1 MFNTKGTSLQIL
13 SVYNTAADISKNNAL
28 RVTAS
33 ITEPTRQAFSTRV
46 VDLDDPIFVYA
57 VCRAVTADCPN
68 KNGDMFTSAE
78 LKRAYTS
85 FVGCNLFLD
94 HKTTSVRDAVGKVVA
109 AEYIE
114 NDPNSEHP
122 YVATLIKIDA
132 VNRPDIASMVK
143 TGTIDSVSMGA
154 SVQESTCSVCG
165 NTASRKEDFCIHLQ
179 PQNIGRIDNET
190 GKVCCSINSGVEFT
204 ELSLVSV
211 PADPT
216 ARMHQVF
223 AEAKDNMKVTAAP
236 AEELQAT
243 QLTQPDQV
251 PAEEQT
257 LDTNTQDMPGVS
269 STQPEQT
276 TGDDKTVEA
285 EDMVEGYNFICKSDD
300 VATALVNIF
309 NEYKGAGVLNIAQK
323 AKEVNV
329 SFNSDIVKNK
339 EEFIKGIF
347 DKNKDFTLELKNSNQ
362 VVDSNEE
369 GSTKEDLKQSTEGQN
384 TVTSAASATEAVINV
399 TANNKEK
406 EINPMDKVKVT
417 ASEEEN
423 LKKNPAE
430 EANKDKEA
438 ENKTEVK
445 AAAAPADGEDKKD
458 EKPAKEPADNPAE
471 KKDEKPA
478 EKPADGKKAEDF
490 MKEAEEALKKAKEAA
505 EKDGNTEVAKQADE
519 AQKALGNNN
528 GPVVTEP
535 NIPGEV
541 PGDIP
546 GETPADKP
554 LEMNEDADLPDLP
567 ELQEPPTDKPAFE
580 KKSEMGAPV
589 ENIAP
594 EACGCN
600 KKADVKLDTTPKED
614 TLNMNEMCAELKP
627 SMEANAS
634 VADSM
639 WVISRKADFATVM
652 SFPVKAAFGAD
663 IANDKDRL
671 AYATSAAFGD
681 AVLKKLASGTIKTE
695 ADAQVAVLQTAAHYT
710 PSHASVNEYKDNKE
724 STHAKASDKIET
736 KVMPEI
742 AESKEAKAAGEL
754 KPAKGG
760 EQGNTLEENKTDNA
774 VPMVSNTADNRSEKV
789 STDLEESGHA
799 KNTTKIEDG
808 VYKAMAALEDKI
820 KAQAAEIAEKNQV
833 IANLN
838 ARIAFNIKANEVK
851 EVINLMAS
859 KGMIARDEAVFNE
872 ALGRGLSL
880 KAAHQEAMK
889 AAVTAQQKE
898 LLQLNTGALQAFA
911 SSISKLNVTASQEI
925 SKPAVDKP
933 FKVQASAETNDISAE
948 RMKYL
953 ESVLDF
959 SKK

>member
-1 MFNTKGTSLQIL
+1 MFTTQGTSLQIL
-13 SVYNTAADISKNNAL
+13 SVYNTASDISKNNAF

-46 VDLDDPIFVYA
+46 VDLDDPRFVYA

-78 LKRAYTS
+78 LKKAYPS

-223 AEAKDNMKVTAAP
+223 AEAQGNMKVQAAP

-243 QLTQPDQV
+243 PTENV
-251 PAEEQT
+251 PAVDSTTESNTDPTGTPQET
-257 LDTNTQDMPGVS
+257 DVPDTT
-269 STQPEQT
+269 E
-276 TGDDKTVEA
+276 DKSVEA
-285 EDMVEGYNFICKSDD
+285 EDVTEGYNFICKSDD

-309 NEYKGAGVLNIAQK
+309 NEYKGKGVLNIAQK

-329 SFNSDIVKNK
+329 SFNPDLVQNK
-339 EEFIKGIF
+339 EVFVKEIF
-347 DKNKDFTLELKNSNQ
+347 DKNKDFKLELKNSNQ
-362 VVDSNEE
+362 VVDPNE
-369 GSTKEDLKQSTEGQN
+369 GSTNEDLTEQSTEGQN

-430 EANKDKEA
+430 KANEA
-438 ENKTEVK
+438 ENKEEIK
-445 AAAAPADGEDKKD
+445 ATAAPVDNGDDKK
-458 EKPAKEPADNPAE
+458 
-471 KKDEKPA
+471 A
-478 EKPADGKKAEDF
+478 EKPADEKPADDKKADEPVKTEEPAKADNKADEDPE
-490 MKEAEEALKKAKEAA
+490 KIKDEIAKLTDKLAKTDPVAADKIEEAL
-505 EKDGNTEVAKQADE
+505 GNDM
-519 AQKALGNNN
+519 
-528 GPVVTEP
+528 
-535 NIPGEV
+535 

-546 GETPADKP
+546 GG
-554 LEMNEDADLPDLP
+554 NDLPGIEPLPAPGKEGDNKNAPTFELNDDEDPLP
-567 ELQEPPTDKPAFE
+567 ELPKTPEMKAESAMDTDK
-580 KKSEMGAPV
+580 
-589 ENIAP
+589 IAP

-600 KKADVKLDTTPKED
+600 KKAEANTENKDEVVTAPKLDV
-614 TLNMNEMCAELKP
+614 NEMCAELKP

-652 SFPVKAAFGAD
+652 SFPVKAAFGAN
-663 IANDKDRL
+663 IANDKERL
-671 AYATSAAFGD
+671 AYATSAEFGN
-681 AVLKKLASGTIKTE
+681 AVLKKLASGTVKTE
-695 ADAQVAVLQTAAHYT
+695 SDAQVAVLQTAAHYT

-724 STHAKASDKIET
+724 STHGKASEKIET

-742 AESKEAKAAGEL
+742 AESKEAKAAGEI

-774 VPMVSNTADNRSEKV
+774 VPMVANTADNRSEKV
-789 STDLEESGHA
+789 STNLEESGHA
-799 KNTTKIEDG
+799 KNNTKIEDG

-859 KGMIARDEAVFNE
+859 KGMIARDEAVFND

-898 LLQLNTGALQAFA
+898 LLQLNTPALQAFA

-925 SKPAVDKP
+925 SKAAVDKP